1 MNIFFLHIEYARL
14 MIYFSNNR
22 RHARFLTRLQSL
34 TANPTTAVPAIKA
47 ATRGYRLAETTARDL
62 ILTIWNVM
70 DQKLEHT
77 ASIVNA
83 FVDLVDEED
92 KKQDI
97 LASWKSFEIEVCRSL
112 FYIYGADPFL
122 MLATTTIPGP
132 RPVIL
137 RIGVCWDHFW
147 PCPECQTLLSYT
159 FIFTILAASL
169 EPCCFSS

>member
-1 MNIFFLHIEYARL
+1 MV
-14 MIYFSNNR
+14 YFSNR
-22 RHARFLTRLQSL
+22 RHTRFLTRLQSL

-47 ATRGYRLAETTARDL
+47 ATRGYRHAETTARDL
-62 ILTIWNVM
+62 ILTIWNVV

-83 FVDLVDEED
+83 FVDLVDEEE

-112 FYIYGADPFL
+112 FHIYGADLIL
-122 MLATTTIPGP
+122 MLATTTIPRP
-132 RPVIL
+132 RSVIL

-147 PCPECQTLLSYT
+147 SCPERQTLLSYT

-169 EPCCFSS
+169 ESCRFSS

>member
-1 MNIFFLHIEYARL
+1 
-14 MIYFSNNR
+14 MIYCSNR

-34 TANPTTAVPAIKA
+34 TANPTTAVPVIKA

-83 FVDLVDEED
+83 FVDLVDEEE

-112 FYIYGADPFL
+112 FFYLLYIYGADL
-122 MLATTTIPGP
+122 ILVLATTTIPRP
-132 RPVIL
+132 RPFII
-137 RIGVCWDHFW
+137 RIGVCWDHIWSCF
-147 PCPECQTLLSYT
+147 EGQAHLNFT

-169 EPCCFSS
+169 ESCRFSS

>member
-1 MNIFFLHIEYARL
+1 
-14 MIYFSNNR
+14 MIYFSTNNR

-34 TANPTTAVPAIKA
+34 TANPTTAVPVIKA

-62 ILTIWNVM
+62 ILTIWNVV

-83 FVDLVDEED
+83 FVDLVDEEE

-97 LASWKSFEIEVCRSL
+97 LASWKSFEIEVCLFSVQ
-112 FYIYGADPFL
+112 FYIMELILDL
-122 MLATTTIPGP
+122 MLATTSIPRT

-137 RIGVCWDHFW
+137 RIRVCWDHFW
-147 PCPECQTLLSYT
+147 SCP
-159 FIFTILAASL
+159 
-169 EPCCFSS
+169 